1 MCEAFFVKGSGMD
14 IILKNVSRSYQGY
27 DGSKVEVIKDLSLE
41 IKKGSVLRLKG
52 PSGSGKTTLMN
63 IISGLTLPDSGSVTV
78 KGVDISSFNESKR
91 DAFRAQNIGYI
102 FQTFNLL
109 SPFSVIENVY
119 APLAFAGKLPQD
131 YKSKAIEIL
140 KEVGLAG
147 LENRKPYHLS
157 VGQRQRVSVARVLFL
172 KPAVIL
178 ADEPTASLDTES
190 AKTVYDSINKCRNN
204 GSTIVLASH
213 DRTFDDFKADTVLD
227 LETGRVS

>member
-1 MCEAFFVKGSGMD
+1 MD
-14 IILKNVSRSYQGY
+14 IILKNASRSYPGY
-27 DGSKVEVIKDLSLE
+27 DGSKVEVIKELSIE
-41 IKKGSVLRLKG
+41 IRKGSVLRLTG

-63 IISGLTLPDSGSVTV
+63 MISGLILPDSGSVIV
-78 KGVDISSFNESKR
+78 KGVQISSLDESAR

-109 SPFSVIENVY
+109 SPFSVIENIY
-119 APLAFAGKLPQD
+119 APLAFAGKLPENYRQ
-131 YKSKAIEIL
+131 KALDIL
-140 KEVGLAG
+140 NEVGLSG

-178 ADEPTASLDTES
+178 ADEPTASLDAVS
-190 AKTVYDSINKCRNN
+190 AKTVYDSILKCSNN

-213 DRTFDDFKADTVLD
+213 DRTFDDLPSDITYD
-227 LETGRVS
+227 LEKRRVS

>member
-1 MCEAFFVKGSGMD
+1 MD

-27 DGSKVEVIKDLSLE
+27 DGSKVEVIKDLSIE
-41 IKKGSVLRLKG
+41 MKKGSVLRLKG

-63 IISGLTLPDSGSVTV
+63 MISGLILPDSGSVTV
-78 KGVDISSFNESKR
+78 NGVEISGLHESAR
-91 DAFRAQNIGYI
+91 DSFRAGNIGYI

-119 APLAFAGKLPQD
+119 APLAFAGKLPENYRQ
-131 YKSKAIEIL
+131 KALDIL
-140 KEVGLAG
+140 NEVGLTG
-147 LENRKPYHLS
+147 LENRRPYHLS

-178 ADEPTASLDTES
+178 ADEPTASLDAVS
-190 AKTVYDSINKCRNN
+190 AKTVYDSISKCRDN

-213 DRTFDDFKADTVLD
+213 DTTFDGLTADAVLD